1 MNTIT
6 ITKNQFTLSTDT
18 KKIDKKAV
26 HHFLSTQAYW
36 CLNIPFETVEKAI
49 ENSLCFGIYIDKEQI
64 GFARVIT
71 DYATIAYLGDV
82 YILDTY
88 RGNGLSKWLME
99 TIMNTTELQHLRRWI
114 LLTRDAH
121 ELYRKYGWTNLEDDS
136 KWMELHTKNVYS
148 DK

>member
-36 CLNIPFETVEKAI
+36 SLNIPFETVEKAI